1 MMGIIN
7 VKQLPDSLQNLEN
20 GIPVFW
26 IETEDG
32 LSLRPNWDLDWDENE
47 LGWGSEA
54 VKRIKQNGARWC
66 TRMSFEALQETDT
79 SSILSAIHSAFV
91 NWKERYRTRKK
102 PTKQQLVSKRVNRRM
117 QRKAKVSMVCN

>member
-20 GIPVFW
+20 GVPAFW
-26 IETEDG
+26 IESEDG
-32 LSLRPNWDLDWDENE
+32 QSLRPNWDLDWDENE

-54 VKRIKQNGARWC
+54 VRRIKLNGARWC
-66 TRMSFEALQETDT
+66 TRMSFEALQDTDT

-91 NWKERYRTRKK
+91 NWKDYYRTRKK
-102 PTKQQLVSKRVNRRM
+102 STMQQLVSKRANRRM
-117 QRKAKVSMVCN
+117 QRKAKVSTMQN